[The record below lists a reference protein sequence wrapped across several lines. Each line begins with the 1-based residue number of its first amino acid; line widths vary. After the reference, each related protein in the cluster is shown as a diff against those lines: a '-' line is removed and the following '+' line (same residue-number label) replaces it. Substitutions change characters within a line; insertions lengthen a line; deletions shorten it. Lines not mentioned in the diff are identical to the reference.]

1 MELVLKRTYYP
12 SGTNGTIYMDGV
24 KICHSI
30 ELPWL
35 DNKPQRSCI
44 PEGKYELKK
53 RWSPKY
59 GHHYWLQDVP
69 GRAFI
74 LIHPANNAK
83 KELHGC
89 IAPVLYLAGEGRGSY
104 SRMALK
110 ALQALIDEVIGRE
123 KVFISIQSQPSLQ
136 AQRSNIPKNVFW
148 QETARC
154 RARTTHRVA
163 QGDKA

>member
-1 MELVLKRTYYP
+1 MMKVIKADATSTRGLRNVIDGEAELLQGFDFNIRIKMELVLKRTYYP

-104 SRMALK
+104 SRMASK
-110 ALQALIDEVIGRE
+110 
-123 KVFISIQSQPSLQ
+123 P
-136 AQRSNIPKNVFW
+136 
-148 QETARC
+148 C
-154 RARTTHRVA
+154 RH
-163 QGDKA
+163 

>member
-1 MELVLKRTYYP
+1 MELVLKRTYYTA
-12 SGTNGTIYMDGV
+12 GTNGTIYIDGV

-59 GHHYWLQDVP
+59 KDHYWLQAVP
-69 GRAFI
+69 GRKYI
-74 LIHPANNAK
+74 LVHPANNAS
-83 KELHGC
+83 KELRGC
-89 IAPVLYLAGEGRGSY
+89 IAPVLYLSGEGKGTF

-110 ALQALIDEVIGRE
+110 SLQALIDEVIEAE
-123 KVFISIQSQPSLQ
+123 KVYIRIEKSELKSSVMASTAKQS
-136 AQRSNIPKNVFW
+136 PK
-148 QETARC
+148 
-154 RARTTHRVA
+154 
-163 QGDKA
+163 